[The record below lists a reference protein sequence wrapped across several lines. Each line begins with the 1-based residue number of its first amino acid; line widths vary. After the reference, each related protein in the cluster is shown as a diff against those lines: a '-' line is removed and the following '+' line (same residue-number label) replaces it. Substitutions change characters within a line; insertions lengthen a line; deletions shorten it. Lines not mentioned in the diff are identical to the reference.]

1 MPKGMYGKGGK
12 RRKMNTGR
20 PMGTKGMKAKGNRR
34 TRQVA
39 DRYK

>member
-1 MPKGMYGKGGK
+1 MAYGKKGK
-12 RRKMNTGR
+12 KGNTGK
-20 PMGTKGMKAKGNRR
+20 PIGDKGMKAKGNKR